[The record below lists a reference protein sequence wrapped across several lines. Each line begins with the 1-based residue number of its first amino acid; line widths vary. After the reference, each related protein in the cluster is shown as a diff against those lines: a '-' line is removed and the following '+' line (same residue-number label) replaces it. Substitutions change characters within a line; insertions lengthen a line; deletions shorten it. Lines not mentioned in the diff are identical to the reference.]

1 MWPDRLGFVGGRND
15 ESGLTR
21 VGARLYDAGSGRFL
35 SADPIID
42 DNDPQQLNGYA
53 YSNNSPVTFSDPTG
67 LRSCGPDGVLCG
79 RYIEAIHGS
88 REQFNKEKETFT
100 RRARVAQFVQS
111 QADEGARKA
120 RRAAGISDEEY
131 ARALADAH
139 KTKWDVIKEV
149 TWEAVKD
156 ISGWNDIVDCFTKG
170 DIWACGGMI
179 AGLVPWGKIGK
190 VLEAGYKAIK
200 AVSSLAS
207 IVEKARG
214 VLRRVDSITDEAQRV
229 ANESGAKLGNAGESC
244 MAAGHSF
251 VGSTRVLMADGTTKP
266 IAEVDVGDK
275 VKATDPAT
283 GQTTDR
289 EVVGTIVH
297 SDEGDALIEL
307 TVTAQ
312 DGSRGTV
319 EGTSWHPVWLAEER
333 RFVTLGDLEP
343 GQHLAAVDRTSP
355 IVTTVEPRTHWALV
369 YDLTVADA
377 HTYYVLAGST
387 SVLVHNCG
395 EGLPAGVANLKD
407 GAYMATSDAMDTAA
421 EFVGPGYRDM
431 GGGRFLSSDGLRQV
445 RLTDADLAHPRQN
458 PHINFETYSSPIG
471 PGVRGGKPVSNI
483 HIFLPEESGWHR
495 P

>member
-1 MWPDRLGFVGGRND
+1 M
-15 ESGLTR
+15 
-21 VGARLYDAGSGRFL
+21 
-35 SADPIID
+35 DPIID
-42 DNDPQQLNGYA
+42 NNDPQQLNGYA

-79 RYIEAIHGS
+79 WPNSSIKGPNHKA
-88 REQFNKEKETFT
+88 EKETFT

-149 TWEAVKD
+149 AWEAVKD

-190 VLEAGYKAIK
+190 VLEAGYKAVK

-229 ANESGAKLGNAGESC
+229 ANEAGAKLGDAGESC
-244 MAAGHSF
+244 ALHSF
-251 VGSTRVLMADGTTKP
+251 VGSTRVLMADGSTKP
-266 IAEVDVGDK
+266 ISEVDIGDK

-283 GQTTDR
+283 GETTDR

-297 SDEGDALIEL
+297 SDEGDMTRL
-307 TVTAQ
+307 TVRAE
-312 DGSRGTV
+312 DGTTGSV
-319 EGTSWHPVWLAEER
+319 DATSWHPVWSEAQDS
-333 RFVTLGDLEP
+333 FVDIGGLRP
-343 GQHLAAVDRTSP
+343 GQVLTSTNDSVP
-355 IVTTVEPRTHWALV
+355 TVAEVRRYTNFESVH
-369 YDLTVADA
+369 DLTVEGA
-377 HTYYVLAGST
+377 HTYYVLVGAT
-387 SVLVHNCG
+387 PILVHNCG
-395 EGLPAGVANLKD
+395 RAGLD
-407 GAYMATSDAMDTAA
+407 
-421 EFVGPGYRDM
+421 F
-431 GGGRFLSSDGLRQV
+431 
-445 RLTDADLAHPRQN
+445 TDAERQKVYDANAAKNGGECRCDYCGQKVERRGSRDVNGNPVQGRPDDAQIDHVEPRASGGHGGAHNGAVACRRCNRDKSTKTMEEWDDELRDFLDL
-458 PHINFETYSSPIG
+458 
-471 PGVRGGKPVSNI
+471 
-483 HIFLPEESGWHR
+483 
-495 P
+495 